1 MVKPLNIA
9 NIQQQ
14 SSDQKTRLT
23 KSPTKSYQKSFP
35 HEVNGWRDEEEAGN
49 EAGIVLAH
57 LEADPP
63 AHAAA
68 DQNEASVGIL
78 FLGNLANKI
87 RLCCYP
93 MRLMIAAVMKYH
105 FH

>member
-23 KSPTKSYQKSFP
+23 KSPIKSYQKSFP
-35 HEVNGWRDEEEAGN
+35 HEVNGWRDEDEAGN

-87 RLCCYP
+87 QLCCYP